1 MERYKTGMLAISKA
15 GHDEGRVYII
25 VGTDKTY
32 VYLADG
38 KIRTLNNPKKKKKKH
53 VQIVCHEYN
62 ITGIDDVGI
71 KHIIKE
77 WNRNEE

>member
-15 GHDEGRVYII
+15 GHDEGRVYVI
-25 VGTDKTY
+25 VGTDETY

-53 VQIVCHEYN
+53 VQIVCYEYN